1 MGMKN
6 LAQIVL
12 VTVVQFIACYLAEWG
27 VAETGIILLF
37 VLLWQGLFIWL
48 FIQIRKKNNISDEF
62 KFSKGI
68 WYVIMPVCSL
78 LSPLLSLMI
87 FIGGTLYELRRVSG
101 CISIKEWVKCQLDD
115 QYDEDRGLDFESV
128 EYRQTTYYN
137 PSTGY
142 PMHGGVDSAG
152 NTFGSRWQ
160 DNNDRE

>member
-1 MGMKN
+1 MGMKY

-101 CISIKEWVKCQLDD
+101 CISIKEWMKCQLDD

-160 DNNDRE
+160 DNNDR

>member
-1 MGMKN
+1 MKN

-101 CISIKEWVKCQLDD
+101 CISIKEWMKCQLDD

-152 NTFGSRWQ
+152 NAFGSRWQ
-160 DNNDRE
+160 DNNDR

>member
-1 MGMKN
+1 MKN

-27 VAETGIILLF
+27 AAETGIILLF

-101 CISIKEWVKCQLDD
+101 CISIKEWMKCQLDD

-160 DNNDRE
+160 DNNDR

>member
-1 MGMKN
+1 MKN

-68 WYVIMPVCSL
+68 WYVIMHVCSL

-160 DNNDRE
+160 DNNDR

>member
-142 PMHGGVDSAG
+142 PMYGGVDSAG

-160 DNNDRE
+160 DNNDR

>member
-1 MGMKN
+1 MKN

-78 LSPLLSLMI
+78 LSLLLSLMI

-160 DNNDRE
+160 DNNDR

>member
-27 VAETGIILLF
+27 VAEAGIILLF

-160 DNNDRE
+160 DNNDR

>member
-101 CISIKEWVKCQLDD
+101 CISIKEWVKCQFDD

-160 DNNDRE
+160 DNNDR

>member
-6 LAQIVL
+6 LAQIAL

-160 DNNDRE
+160 DNNDR

>member
-101 CISIKEWVKCQLDD
+101 YISIKEWMKCQLDD

-160 DNNDRE
+160 DNNDR

>member
-101 CISIKEWVKCQLDD
+101 CISIKEWMKCQLDD

-128 EYRQTTYYN
+128 EYCQTTYYN

-160 DNNDRE
+160 DNNDR

>member
-87 FIGGTLYELRRVSG
+87 FIGGALYELRRVSG

-160 DNNDRE
+160 DNNDR

>member
-1 MGMKN
+1 MRN
-6 LAQIVL
+6 LFAPS
-12 VTVVQFIACYLAEWG
+12 LAEWG

-160 DNNDRE
+160 DNNDR

>member
-62 KFSKGI
+62 RFSKGI

-101 CISIKEWVKCQLDD
+101 YISIKEWVKCQLDD

-160 DNNDRE
+160 DNNDR

>member
-1 MGMKN
+1 MKN

-78 LSPLLSLMI
+78 LSALLSLMI

-101 CISIKEWVKCQLDD
+101 CISIKEWMKCQLDD

-160 DNNDRE
+160 DNNDR

>member
-1 MGMKN
+1 M
-6 LAQIVL
+6 
-12 VTVVQFIACYLAEWG
+12 TVVQFIACYLAEWG

-160 DNNDRE
+160 DNNDR

>member
-1 MGMKN
+1 MKN

-12 VTVVQFIACYLAEWG
+12 VTVVQFIACYPAEWG

-160 DNNDRE
+160 DNNDR

>member
-12 VTVVQFIACYLAEWG
+12 VTMVQFIACYLAEWG

-160 DNNDRE
+160 DNNDR

>member
-1 MGMKN
+1 MKN

-48 FIQIRKKNNISDEF
+48 FILIRKKNNISDEF

-160 DNNDRE
+160 DNNDR

>member
-12 VTVVQFIACYLAEWG
+12 VTVVQFIACYLDEWG
-27 VAETGIILLF
+27 IAETGIILLF

-48 FIQIRKKNNISDEF
+48 FIQICKKNNISDEF

-101 CISIKEWVKCQLDD
+101 CISIKEWMKCQLDD

-160 DNNDRE
+160 DNNDR

>member
-1 MGMKN
+1 MGMKH

-101 CISIKEWVKCQLDD
+101 CISIKEWMKCQLDD

-160 DNNDRE
+160 DNNDR

>member
-1 MGMKN
+1 MKN

-27 VAETGIILLF
+27 VAETGTILLF

-101 CISIKEWVKCQLDD
+101 CISIKEWMKCQLDD

-160 DNNDRE
+160 DNNDR

>member
-37 VLLWQGLFIWL
+37 ILLWQGLFIWL

-101 CISIKEWVKCQLDD
+101 CISIKEWMKCQLDD

-160 DNNDRE
+160 DNNDR

>member
-101 CISIKEWVKCQLDD
+101 CISIKEWMKCQLDD

-160 DNNDRE
+160 DNNDR

>member
-1 MGMKN
+1 MKH

-101 CISIKEWVKCQLDD
+101 CISIKEWMKCQLDD

-160 DNNDRE
+160 DNNDR

>member
-1 MGMKN
+1 MKN

-87 FIGGTLYELRRVSG
+87 FIGGSLYELRRVSG
-101 CISIKEWVKCQLDD
+101 CISIKEWMKCQLDD

-160 DNNDRE
+160 DNNDR

>member
-142 PMHGGVDSAG
+142 PMHGGFDSAG
-152 NTFGSRWQ
+152 NTFGTCWQ
-160 DNNDRE
+160 DYDDRR

>member
-1 MGMKN
+1 MKN

-160 DNNDRE
+160 DNNNR

>member
-1 MGMKN
+1 MKN

-62 KFSKGI
+62 RFSKGI

-101 CISIKEWVKCQLDD
+101 YISIKEWVKCQLDD

-160 DNNDRE
+160 DNNDR

>member
-1 MGMKN
+1 MKN

-101 CISIKEWVKCQLDD
+101 YISIKEWMKCQLDD

-160 DNNDRE
+160 DNNDR

>member
-1 MGMKN
+1 MKN

-101 CISIKEWVKCQLDD
+101 CISIKEWVKCQPDD

-160 DNNDRE
+160 DNNDR

>member
-1 MGMKN
+1 MKN

-142 PMHGGVDSAG
+142 PKHGGVDSAG

-160 DNNDRE
+160 DNNDR

>member
-152 NTFGSRWQ
+152 NT
-160 DNNDRE
+160 

>member
-160 DNNDRE
+160 DNNNR